1 MATSNIWS
9 EGYWR
14 NVSFVQGLLCAA
26 EVITIF
32 IFSCPKTGQF
42 KSWVASGVCKIFNY
56 IPSLKCTMCNGNVQ
70 CAMKIYIEKL
80 SGHPLS
86 YIFSPTPQLST
97 ALGVDT
103 LCTAQC
109 YGSRS
114 LPFVTC
120 PSSRKLSWILLA
132 RSWWSSFVSW
142 PMAVTGGSLRFH
154 HFVV

>member
-1 MATSNIWS
+1 MAISNTWS

-86 YIFSPTPQLST
+86 YIFSPTPQ
-97 ALGVDT
+97 
-103 LCTAQC
+103 
-109 YGSRS
+109 
-114 LPFVTC
+114 
-120 PSSRKLSWILLA
+120 
-132 RSWWSSFVSW
+132 
-142 PMAVTGGSLRFH
+142 
-154 HFVV
+154 

>member
-42 KSWVASGVCKIFNY
+42 KSWVASGVRFSTIFHHW
-56 IPSLKCTMCNGNVQ
+56 NVQ
-70 CAMKIYIEKL
+70 CAMEMCNVQWKFTLQKL